1 MKKKQRV
8 VQYIQ
13 FVIRK
18 IFSVMQK
25 HIELT
30 EIMVIIL

>member
-1 MKKKQRV
+1 MKKKM

-30 EIMVIIL
+30 ETMVIILC